1 MNQEEKY
8 IGYLKYSGK
17 SIEDGLLD
25 ARKSAEALLGFDEI
39 LRYFVT
45 KA

>member
-17 SIEDGLLD
+17 SIEDGLLLQENLQ
-25 ARKSAEALLGFDEI
+25 KLF
-39 LRYFVT
+39 
-45 KA
+45 